1 MTLDNLNQALHIS
14 NSYSASVELIKLL
27 GLGSDQML
35 VNEDYFCCGPAPATE
50 DLSVWRSIRERF
62 LREVYAD
69 APDFSFDECDE
80 YTSNGLLMNVDRLT
94 GSDGI
99 VIWLGVGLPD
109 QLFLSFVIVLFDR
122 MDLDLSRVS
131 VIQFEN
137 LGVGRDIMSVGE
149 LRSEDIRDHQPK
161 PRRLNLVEIQTL
173 RRAWKVYTSDDPAN
187 LPRYL
192 SEVGPMPILR
202 HAMRH
207 LVYRY
212 PDVRSGIG
220 SIDESLLRYTKERN
234 LKAARI
240 VGDAMAHNETP
251 DGIGDQYLFH
261 RLVAMGNEQLK
272 SPLVHVVGNTRRMR
286 RCEVGITD
294 FGQKVLAGEANNVE
308 RNGIDDWVGG
318 VHLRDGAP
326 VTFRDGD
333 SLILS

>member
-14 NSYSASVELIKLL
+14 GSYSASVELMRLL
-27 GLGSDQML
+27 GLSSEQIF

-80 YTSNGLLMNVDRLT
+80 YASNGLLMNVDRLT
-94 GSDGI
+94 GSDEI
-99 VIWLGVGLPD
+99 VIWLATGLSD
-109 QLFLSFVIVLFDR
+109 QILLAFIMFLFDR
-122 MDLDLSRVS
+122 MGLDPSRVW

-137 LGVGRDIMSVGE
+137 LGGGRDIMSVGE

-161 PRRLNLVEIQTL
+161 PRQLNPVEIQTL

-202 HAMRH
+202 HAMRY

-240 VGDAMAHNETP
+240 VGDAMGHNETP

-261 RLVAMGNEQLK
+261 RLVSMGNEQLK

-286 RCEVGITD
+286 RCEVGITT
-294 FGQKVLAGEANNVE
+294 FGQKVLAGETNNVE
-308 RNGIDDWVGG
+308 RNGIDDWIGG
-318 VHLRDGAP
+318 VHLKDGGT
-326 VTFRDGD
+326 VIFREGD